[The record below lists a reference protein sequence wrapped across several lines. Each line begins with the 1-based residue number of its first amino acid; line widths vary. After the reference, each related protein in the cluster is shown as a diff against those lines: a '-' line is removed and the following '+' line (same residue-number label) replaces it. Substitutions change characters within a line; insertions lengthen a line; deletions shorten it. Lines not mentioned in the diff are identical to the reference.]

1 MSGAVAV
8 GHGCRRWSRRGADV
22 SLRGGLRMS
31 RLSQLR
37 TLHLGLGFAVALVGL
52 SVSPSFAADVT
63 TPFAGKAVNG
73 GTVTHEHQDGKH
85 VLTVSSDFQVPGSP
99 DPHWQ
104 VIDSKGT
111 VYQLDRLKLKDD
123 KINRSITL
131 PAYIPDVAK
140 VQMWCAW
147 AEVVLG
153 EASFAKPVAMK

>member
-1 MSGAVAV
+1 MMGVLAT
-8 GHGCRRWSRRGADV
+8 
-22 SLRGGLRMS
+22 GL
-31 RLSQLR
+31 L
-37 TLHLGLGFAVALVGL
+37 TTTTA
-52 SVSPSFAADVT
+52 FAADVT

-73 GTVTHEHQDGKH
+73 GTVTHEMRGGKH
-85 VLTVSSDFQVPGSP
+85 VLSVSADFRVPDSP

-111 VYQLDRLKLKDD
+111 VYLLDRVKLKDD

-131 PAYIPDVAK
+131 PARIGDVAK

>member
-1 MSGAVAV
+1 MA
-8 GHGCRRWSRRGADV
+8 RRSPLC
-22 SLRGGLRMS
+22 SLRVLL
-31 RLSQLR
+31 LS
-37 TLHLGLGFAVALVGL
+37 ALVVVGL
-52 SVSPSFAADVT
+52 SVTPAFAADIT

-73 GTVTHEHQDGKH
+73 GTVTHVHQGGKH
-85 VLTVSSDFQVPGSP
+85 ILTLSSDFQVPGSP

-123 KINRSITL
+123 KIKTSITL
-131 PAYIPDVAK
+131 PAYIPDIAK